1 MNNTKGSNPR
11 FLKACRLQPVDTT
24 PVWFMRQAGR
34 YMKEFRDIRK
44 KHSLLEVAKNPDLA
58 AEVTLQPINRLAV
71 DAAIIFADIL
81 LPLEPMGF
89 ELEFIKGE
97 GPVIHNPIRVQ
108 SDVDRLRSVNYD
120 ESLSFVGKA
129 IQIVQQELNGKVPL
143 IGFAGAPFTLASYVI
158 EGGHSRHYL
167 ITKLMMYQTPQ
178 IWRGLMEKL
187 SRVITDY
194 LKGQIRAG
202 AQVVQLFDS
211 WVGAL
216 SPGDYREYVLP
227 YSKQVID
234 SLKSDP
240 ETRDVPVIHFGTDS
254 TSLLPS
260 MKEAGG
266 DVIGL
271 DWRVHLD
278 EGWKIIGHDTAVQ
291 GNLDPVTLFG
301 PISEIKRRVEDI
313 LKRAKGRPG
322 YIFNLGHGILP
333 ETPVDHVAAVADM
346 VHELTAK

>member
-1 MNNTKGSNPR
+1 MNDAQNSNHR
-11 FLKACRLQPVDTT
+11 FIKTCHRQPVDAT

-44 KHSLLEVAKNPDLA
+44 KHSILEVAKNPDLA

-89 ELEFIKGE
+89 DLEFVKGE
-97 GPVIHNPIRVQ
+97 GPVIHNPIRNQ
-108 SDVDRLRSVNYD
+108 SDLDRLRPVNYD
-120 ESLSFVGKA
+120 ESLSFVGDA
-129 IQIVQQELNGKVPL
+129 IRIVQKELNGKIPL
-143 IGFAGAPFTLASYVI
+143 IGFSGAPFTLASYVI
-158 EGGHSRHYL
+158 EGGHSRYYL
-167 ITKLMMYQTPQ
+167 ITKLMMYKTPHL
-178 IWRGLMEKL
+178 WKELSEKL
-187 SRVITDY
+187 SRVVTDY

-254 TSLLPS
+254 TTLLQS

-271 DWRVHLD
+271 DWRIHLD

-313 LKRAKGRPG
+313 LKRADGRPG
-322 YIFNLGHGILP
+322 HIFNLGHGILP

-346 VHELTAK
+346 VHELTSK